1 MTGNTNNYGSKRYSR
16 NRFRF
21 LTTKRNAG
29 RYGNRIINVGD
40 APPPLLEEEVDDS
53 VQTVFVDNSIKS
65 SKYTILTFLPCN
77 LFFQFRRFAN
87 FYFLI
92 VALIQLII
100 DSPVSP
106 LTSISPLVFVVLVT
120 MMKQGYEDYK
130 RHKNDSIINNR
141 PVTRLKHG
149 IVQRIPSSKIEVG
162 DVLQI
167 HEGDDFP
174 ADLILLSS
182 SDPRGRAYIMT
193 ANLDGETNL
202 KTVLSPKP
210 TQNLKKA
217 EDLSDFSC
225 RIECENPNSDL
236 QKFVGRILVP
246 GNTKEPLSQENL
258 LLRGTSLKHTAYVFG
273 CVVYTGQDTKMS
285 KNSKMT
291 PIKFSTVELSLNRYL
306 LFFVV
311 LLLAEVFLAS
321 ILRFTQGL
329 DLELVG
335 PVPWYLGPSVVV
347 NIYQV
352 IQDSLSFLVLFNY
365 VVPISLYVTLE
376 FQKFVGSFFLLWD
389 EKLIDPDTGNPP
401 ICNSSD
407 LNEELGQVEYLFS
420 DKTGTLTENV
430 MLFKECSIDGLRFA
444 DSATSLLSLNETKSS
459 EKSINHF
466 LQSLALCH
474 TVEVSINDSD
484 LHYEASSPDEK
495 ALVDICRKY
504 GTTFMGTF
512 DTGDEQSEEEI
523 LQLVIKDRP
532 KEQLFKRMRILEFD
546 SDRKCM
552 SVIVQDEEGNI
563 RLICKGA
570 ESSVLPNCISG
581 EIEITKEHVDIYG
594 TVGLRTLVVCE
605 KQLTE
610 SELDQ
615 YLVKLKEASISLVN
629 RSEKLKDVY
638 REIEKDLH
646 VLGAVAIEDKLQDG
660 VKETLIRLGQAGIKI
675 WILTGDKRETA
686 LNISQSCG
694 HYDPSTMHLLDLCKE
709 GSQVSDA
716 ITDYLYKTRVGDD
729 RNCLVIDGKAVRS
742 LFAFKDTIEPF
753 LNLALRC
760 RSVIC
765 CRMSPLQK
773 AEIVKLIKNSPESP
787 ITASIGDGGNDVS
800 MIQEAHVGFG
810 IMGKEGRAAVRSSDF
825 AFGKFRHLQR
835 VLLVHGHWYYV
846 RVAILVHYFF
856 YKNVV
861 GFTPQLI
868 YAFFNNFSAQTL
880 YNGVNLTLYNIVF
893 TSLPIFVY
901 GLIEQ
906 NISADDLLQ
915 RPDLYKKIANNALLD
930 FKNFIIWFSAGVW
943 HAIVIF
949 FGFYLLCEDVDLSRV
964 SFGLGI
970 YQTSLIVV
978 SVRLLVQSRYWN
990 MYLIGSVFVSLAG
1003 FVIFTFIFHSLRI
1016 PSSFYGIVTDYWLPV
1031 DRLTYWE
1038 IYILMSRY
1046 QIWFGWLLLVVV
1058 CISLDLF
1065 VLTSKKSAK
1074 DFETVFKMLKSKFG
1088 KKSFD
1093 LNSQRWE
1100 DTTAFTNMAF
1110 VISREDIKH

>member
-100 DSPVSP
+100 DSP
-106 LTSISPLVFVVLVT
+106 
-120 MMKQGYEDYK
+120 QGYEDYK

-430 MLFKECSIDGLRFA
+430 MLFKEL
-444 DSATSLLSLNETKSS
+444 
-459 EKSINHF
+459 
-466 LQSLALCH
+466 
-474 TVEVSINDSD
+474 SINDSD

-504 GTTFMGTF
+504 GTAFMGTF

-660 VKETLIRLGQAGIKI
+660 T
-675 WILTGDKRETA
+675 KRETA

-1088 KKSFD
+1088 KKRALTSIVNVGRTQ
-1093 LNSQRWE
+1093 LLLQTWPL
-1100 DTTAFTNMAF
+1100 
-1110 VISREDIKH
+1110 